1 MLFRSHQALGGVNDQ
16 AHCVRLPQD
25 HAVTGQ
31 PVGQEEEI
39 AFDKIKKII
48 PATIAGV
55 AVYVQTQNWREGIS
69 AAYKFYSQN
78 EEGLWQETIA
88 TRTINVEELP
98 EHIRKKLENT
108 SKPIDISEEL
118 ELELES

>member
-1 MLFRSHQALGGVNDQ
+1 MIPIIFLVGMLAGAAVVVAITFWDQ
-16 AHCVRLPQD
+16 IKKFLK
-25 HAVTGQ
+25 
-31 PVGQEEEI
+31 I

-48 PATIAGV
+48 PAAIAGV